1 MWVRQLFVVS
11 PILTWQREKRNF
23 FTKSGPSP
31 FTGRKP
37 QTTRP
42 QSPGACHTVTHLNF
56 KTSAFSFKF
65 CHFVVTVFLTQF
77 HTMTQCCIVNAI
89 QRIHRSSH
97 ELGMLMLSRFS
108 QRAFT
113 TMANKRKTFYS
124 KVEGI
129 NQLEKGN
136 LKQRGTQ
143 HSAGR
148 GQRGWGRL
156 NDKRGG
162 LGRRKKLLC

>member
-1 MWVRQLFVVS
+1 MTEGKTAIFL
-11 PILTWQREKRNF
+11 
-23 FTKSGPSP
+23 PSQAP
-31 FTGRKP
+31 PHCQGENL
-37 QTTRP
+37 RP
-42 QSPGACHTVTHLNF
+42 QGPRNRERGACHTVTHLNF

-148 GQRGWGRL
+148 DRGEGGDWMT
-156 NDKRGG
+156 RGG
-162 LGRRKKLLC
+162 DWGVEKNFYVRFVKLI